1 MTTMMTTTT
10 TMIKTM
16 MKITMITTMM
26 MTNDDEDDGDGNDDD
41 KDSID
46 RPRRA
51 TISPQWIVVLG
62 LAVGNEASCSP
73 HRDPEITRDRTR
85 RPTSSRRNPSSV
97 EALCRPSSLLSPP
110 PRLLPPRP
118 ILS

>member
-1 MTTMMTTTT
+1 
-10 TMIKTM
+10 
-16 MKITMITTMM
+16 
-26 MTNDDEDDGDGNDDD
+26 MTNDDDDDGDGNDDD

-51 TISPQWIVVLG
+51 TISPQGIVVLG

-73 HRDPEITRDRTR
+73 RRDPEITRDRTR
-85 RPTSSRRNPSSV
+85 RPTSSRRNPSSA